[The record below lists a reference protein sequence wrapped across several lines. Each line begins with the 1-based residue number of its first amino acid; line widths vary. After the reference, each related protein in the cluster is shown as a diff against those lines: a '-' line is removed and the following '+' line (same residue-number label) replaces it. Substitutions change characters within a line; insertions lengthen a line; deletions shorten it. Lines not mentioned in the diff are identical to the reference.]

1 MKKFTFSSL
10 FLFVAFSA
18 FCTTHTIINSG
29 FSYSPATITIT
40 LGDTVIFDL
49 QNDHNSVE
57 VSQATWNANGNTP
70 MPSGWSV
77 PFGGGMVLPAHL
89 TAGTHWYVCQPH
101 ASGGMK
107 GIIIVEGSTAT
118 DDIHA
123 PGNFSIYPNP
133 SNGKINLLVGGK
145 DNNRDLQVE
154 IFDIRGVRVY
164 ATAKL
169 NKEAVNDIEIP
180 TLDKGLYLVRLRE
193 DENVYTK
200 KVIIQ

>member
-1 MKKFTFSSL
+1 MKKFTFTSF
-10 FLFVAFSA
+10 FLLIAISA
-18 FCTTHTIINSG
+18 YCTTHTIINSG
-29 FSYSPATITIT
+29 FSFSPATITIA
-40 LGDTVIFDL
+40 LGDTVIFDIT
-49 QNDHNSVE
+49 NDHNSVE

-70 MPSGWSV
+70 LPSGWAV

-89 TAGTHWYVCQPH
+89 TAGTHFYVCQPH

-107 GIIIVEGSTAT
+107 GIIIVEGSTAV

-133 SNGKINLLVGGK
+133 STGKISLLVGGN
-145 DNNRDLQVE
+145 DNNRDLKVE

-164 ATAKL
+164 YTNKL
-169 NKEAVNDIEIP
+169 DREAINDVEIP
-180 TLDKGLYLVRLRE
+180 ALDRGVYLVRLRD